1 MDKNAKALL
10 KAFFFVFLVLVKCL
24 TSESEKTISP
34 SVARKPYQPT
44 IPLAVLGN
52 SDSHSYAD
60 KIWFPVDEKHRGG
73 KYRQQTLQW
82 TEILA
87 TLRGAEIDQG
97 KWGTWGTYYQI
108 ATIADHFGVQFRVP
122 RKQDYEYNFA
132 WSGAA
137 CSDLTIGPGAQ
148 SKQLLHLLAQD
159 AKDWKNG
166 IVLIRIGINTLGK
179 KKFLD
184 RVAEEG
190 LSTFVVAE
198 VNACTMAVES
208 AIKEIR
214 QSHPELKIVLVGIL
228 NNSDWPPYF
237 QYWQSS
243 IAQANI
249 NSALDIFDRQ
259 LHLLAVRDKLIAFF
273 DDRAN
278 FRRYFGGR
286 SAGGKPQ
293 YRSVNLAEGV
303 VISNTKGDSSEH
315 AILEDGHAGTLLNTL
330 WSRDLI
336 NFLNME
342 WALGLTPISDQEIVD
357 LVKKLASSQR

>member
-1 MDKNAKALL
+1 M
-10 KAFFFVFLVLVKCL
+10 
-24 TSESEKTISP
+24 
-34 SVARKPYQPT
+34 
-44 IPLAVLGN
+44 
-52 SDSHSYAD
+52 
-60 KIWFPVDEKHRGG
+60 
-73 KYRQQTLQW
+73 

-87 TLRGAEIDQG
+87 TLRVAEIDQG
-97 KWGTWGTYYQI
+97 KWDTWGTYYRLASI
-108 ATIADHFGVQFRVP
+108 AAHFGVQLRVP
-122 RKQDYEYNFA
+122 RKQDYKYNFA
-132 WSGAA
+132 WSGAV
-137 CSDLTIGPGAQ
+137 CSDLIVGPGAQ
-148 SKQLLHLLAQD
+148 SRQLLYLLTQD

-166 IVLIRIGINTLGK
+166 IVVIRIGINTLGN

-190 LSTFVVAE
+190 LSTSVIAE
-198 VNACTMAVES
+198 VNACVMAVES

-214 QSHPELKIVLVGIL
+214 QPYPELKIVLVGIL

-249 NSALDIFDRQ
+249 NSALVIFDGHFQ
-259 LHLLAVRDKLIAFF
+259 SLAAQDNHIAFF

-303 VISNTKGDSSEH
+303 VISNTQGDSPEH
-315 AILEDGHAGTLLNTL
+315 AILEDGHAGTLLNAL
-330 WSRDLI
+330 WSSDLI

-342 WALGLTPISDQEIVD
+342 WKLGFTPISDQ
-357 LVKKLASSQR
+357 KLSTWQKG